1 MITAKQRASQFQKV
15 FMSKLG
21 AMSQSPQPTAKVL
34 FSVPN
39 EDGSAEVETLWAF
52 DLGGDHYKL
61 DNSPFY
67 AYSVSWQ
74 DIVYAPFDKDE
85 ERPKFQRVA
94 SKSGNRTV
102 RVKFESPVEQG
113 NESDRVL
120 QGLASLGCSY
130 EGANKTYISINIP
143 PEVELEAVRKYLI
156 ECEATWEH
164 ADPAYGELFPEKA

>member
-1 MITAKQRASQFQKV
+1 MPRAPRGKTGT
-15 FMSKLG
+15 LG
-21 AMSQSPQPTAKVL
+21 VVTQPPQPTAKVL
-34 FSVPN
+34 FRVPN

-52 DLGGDHYKL
+52 DLGNDQYKL

-85 ERPKFQRVA
+85 ERATFQRVV
-94 SKSGNRTV
+94 SKSGNRTIRIV
-102 RVKFESPVEQG
+102 FDSPVEKG

-120 QGLASLGCSY
+120 QGLVSLGCSY
-130 EGANKTYISINIP
+130 EGASKKYISLNIP

-156 ECEATWEH
+156 ERDATWEH
-164 ADPAYGELFPEKA
+164 GDPTYTELFPHGA